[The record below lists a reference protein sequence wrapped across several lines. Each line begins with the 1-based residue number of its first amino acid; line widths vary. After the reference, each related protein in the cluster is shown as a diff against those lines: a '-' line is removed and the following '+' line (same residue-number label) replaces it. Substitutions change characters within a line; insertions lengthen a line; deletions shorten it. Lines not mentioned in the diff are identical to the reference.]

1 MLKLSKLFYTPD
13 EQDTFCELIE
23 PTPAQKEFLVEC
35 KNKIRDHLRTRIQQ
49 ATTTVLGM
57 EKSVT
62 PKFRTQGSW
71 SYKTCVQPAFLP
83 QQEIDWDFGVYLPVT
98 VWEENGPP
106 HMMAKAYFELVER
119 LLKDFCRDNGW
130 KIVSG
135 RDTCIRVKV
144 SNWAHIDLPLYAAP
158 ESEFAKIMEKA
169 ALEARAGSAYDAVR
183 LSESAE
189 FGEIYGQAWNDLD
202 RIVLAMR
209 TGEWKSS
216 DPEDV
221 ARWFIDRD
229 LEHKGQLRRVCR
241 YLKAWRDFHWKDG
254 GGPTSVS
261 IMIAAAQTFEYQRGR
276 DDLAL
281 EKTAEK
287 FSMAIRGEIRE
298 QAIDGGTEDFNSRL
312 SAEQKILASQK
323 ARELSIAIRQA
334 RFYAQHLKSQAIVDL
349 QKQFGTRI
357 PNRTDLVDMDSGA
370 DDIRATT
377 PQRVA
382 APVVLATHAG

>member
-1 MLKLSKLFYTPD
+1 MLKLNKLFFTSD
-13 EQDTFCELIE
+13 EQDAFSDLIE
-23 PTPAQKEFLVEC
+23 PTPEQKSFLVEC
-35 KNKIRDHLRTRIQQ
+35 KNKIRDHLRTKIQQ

-71 SYKTCVQPAFLP
+71 SYKTCVQPAFIPL
-83 QQEIDWDFGVYLPVT
+83 QEIDWDFGVYLPVN

-106 HMMAKAYFELVER
+106 HVMAKAYFELVENF
-119 LLKDFCRDNGW
+119 LKDFCRENGW
-130 KIVSG
+130 SLEPGK
-135 RDTCIRVKV
+135 DTCIRVKV

-169 ALEARAGSAYDAVR
+169 ALEARAGSAHDAAR
-183 LSESAE
+183 LSESME

-202 RIVLAMR
+202 HIVLAMR

-221 ARWFIDRD
+221 ASWFNDRD

-254 GGPTSVS
+254 GGPSSVS
-261 IMIAAAQTFEYQRGR
+261 IMIAVAQTFEYLRGR

-281 EKTAEK
+281 EKAAEK
-287 FSMAIRGEIRE
+287 FSMAIMGEIRE

-312 SAEQKILASQK
+312 SADQKIFASQK
-323 ARELSIAIRQA
+323 ARELSIAMRQA
-334 RFYAQHLKSQAIVDL
+334 RSYAQHLKSQAIVDL
-349 QKQFGTRI
+349 QKQFGSRI
-357 PNRTDLVDMDSGA
+357 PNRTDLVDVDSGA
-370 DDIRATT
+370 DEIRAT
-377 PQRVA
+377 PALRVI
-382 APVVLATHAG
+382 APVVPATHAG